1 MHQSGY
7 GSLLAAG
14 LLAAAA
20 CAALP
25 PDAAAAERTIA
36 DSSGRQVRIADTSR
50 LVAIGGDITETL
62 YALGAADR
70 IVAIDSTSQFPPEAL
85 ATKKNVGYMR
95 ALSTE
100 GVLSIAASLIIASA
114 RSGPPE
120 VVEAL
125 KSTPV
130 PYFEIGDDLDP
141 AGIARKVRLIAEI
154 VELRTAGEQLA
165 ARIEHDF
172 AALAELRSA
181 IAKPVRAL
189 FVLNVANGR
198 ATVGGAGTGAA
209 AILEL
214 AGAVNAAAAVTG
226 FKPISDEAMVE
237 LAPDCIVTMR
247 RTGTDHDTGQL
258 MAMRGLAATPAGAAG
273 RIIAMDGLYLL
284 GFGPRT
290 PSAAL
295 DLMRALYPD
304 LPSRRVEIR
313 R

>member
-1 MHQSGY
+1 
-7 GSLLAAG
+7 LAAG
-14 LLAAAA
+14 LLAGVAGW
-20 CAALP
+20 ALP
-25 PDAAAAERTIA
+25 PGAAAAERTLA
-36 DSSGRQVRIADTSR
+36 DSGGRQVRLTDTSR
-50 LVAIGGDITETL
+50 LISIGGDITETL

-70 IVAIDSTSQFPPEAL
+70 IVAVDSTSQFPPEAL
-85 ATKKNVGYMR
+85 ATKKNVGYVR

-100 GVLSIAASLIIASA
+100 GVLSVGASLIIASA

-120 VVEAL
+120 VVAAL

-141 AGIARKVRLIAEI
+141 AGIARKVRLIARV
-154 VELRTAGEQLA
+154 VEREAAGEQLA

-172 AALAELRSA
+172 AELAQLRA
-181 IAKPVRAL
+181 TIGQPVRTL

-198 ATVGGAGTGAA
+198 ATVGGAGTSAD
-209 AILEL
+209 AILKL

-226 FKPISDEAMVE
+226 FKPVSDEAMVE
-237 LAPDCIVTMR
+237 LAPDYIVTMR
-247 RTGTDHDTGQL
+247 RAGDNHDTGQL
-258 MAMRGLAATPAGAAG
+258 MAMPGLAATPAGTAR
-273 RIIAMDGLYLL
+273 RIISMDGLYLL

-304 LPSRRVEIR
+304 LPSSRIEVGR
-313 R
+313 